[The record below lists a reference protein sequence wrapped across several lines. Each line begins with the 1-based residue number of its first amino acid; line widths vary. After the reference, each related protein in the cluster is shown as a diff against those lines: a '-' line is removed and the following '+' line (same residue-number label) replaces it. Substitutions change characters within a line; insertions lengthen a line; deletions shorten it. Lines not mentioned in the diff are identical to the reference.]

1 MVQVGDM
8 YYAWGS
14 DDEIATSGE
23 CGGAVTTILKFLL
36 EDGIVDAV
44 LAVKKGSDLYD
55 AVPTLITDPAEI
67 IESAGSLHCGTL
79 NMAKIVGKYLDGAK
93 DMKIA
98 VTTKPCDAM
107 TIVELMKRKQISQD
121 NVVMIG
127 INCGG
132 TLPPVQAREM
142 IEKFYELDPDTVV
155 KEEIAKGNLVIETAD
170 DTEKEISI
178 DELEDQGY
186 GRRTNCRRCETNIP
200 KMSDLAM
207 GNWGVIG
214 PLAGK
219 ATFVEVFSEK
229 GADVLGKA
237 IESGA
242 LNTQEPI
249 PKGVEI
255 RANIDKIMAK
265 LAGKWQ
271 AKDFDETRGEI
282 FATMA
287 QYMDEFD
294 KCIKC
299 YGCRESCPICYCE
312 NCCLESNNGPD
323 WLSKELPPSPL
334 FHMERLIHMV
344 ESCTNCGQCE
354 EVCPA
359 EIPLA
364 KIFHKINVELQDV
377 FDYHPGYDVEQKP
390 PLSVI
395 DKEPSEE

>member
-1 MVQVGDM
+1 MVQINDM
-8 YYAWGS
+8 YYALS
-14 DDEIATSGE
+14 PDEEIAASGE
-23 CGGAVTTILKFLL
+23 CGGAVTSILKFLL
-36 EDGIVDAV
+36 EEGIVDAV
-44 LAVKKGSDLYD
+44 LAVKKGADLYD
-55 AVPTLITDPAEI
+55 AVPTLITDPEEVI
-67 IESAGSLHCGTL
+67 KTAGSLHCGTL
-79 NMAKIVGKYLDGAK
+79 NMAKVLGTYLDGAH

-142 IEKFYELDPDTVV
+142 IEKFYEIDPDTVV

-170 DTEKEISI
+170 DSEKEVSI

-200 KMSDLAM
+200 KMADLAM

-214 PLAGK
+214 PQAGK
-219 ATFVEVFSEK
+219 ATFVEVFSQK
-229 GADVLGKA
+229 GAEILDKA
-237 IESGA
+237 IKA
-242 LNTQEPI
+242 NVLKVQDPV
-249 PKGVEI
+249 PKGIEI
-255 RANIDKIMAK
+255 RANIDKAMVN
-265 LAGKWQ
+265 LANKWQ
-271 AKDFDETRGEI
+271 SRDFKESDEL
-282 FATMA
+282 MNLD
-287 QYMDEFD
+287 QYLDEFD

-299 YGCRESCPICYCE
+299 YGCREACPICFCRE
-312 NCCLESNNGPD
+312 CSIESESVNWVPKG
-323 WLSKELPPSPL
+323 EIPPSPM
-334 FHMERLIHMV
+334 FHFVRMMHMV
-344 ESCTNCGQCE
+344 DSCTNCGQCE

-364 KIFHKINVELQDV
+364 RIFHKINVELQDV
-377 FDYHPGYDVEQKP
+377 FDYRPGYDVEQKP

>member
-1 MVQVGDM
+1 
-8 YYAWGS
+8 
-14 DDEIATSGE
+14 
-23 CGGAVTTILKFLL
+23 
-36 EDGIVDAV
+36 
-44 LAVKKGSDLYD
+44 
-55 AVPTLITDPAEI
+55 
-67 IESAGSLHCGTL
+67 
-79 NMAKIVGKYLDGAK
+79 
-93 DMKIA
+93 KIA

-107 TIVELMKRKQISQD
+107 TLVELIKREEVDGD
-121 NVVMIG
+121 NILMVGV
-127 INCGG
+127 NCGG
-132 TLPPVQAREM
+132 TMPPVKARQM
-142 IEKFYELDPDTVV
+142 IEKFYETDPDEVV
-155 KEEIAKGNLVIETAD
+155 KEEIAKGKLIIETKD
-170 DTEKEISI
+170 NEEQEISI
-178 DELEDQGY
+178 DELEDAGY
-186 GRRTNCRRCETNIP
+186 GRRTNCRRCEINIP
-200 KMSDLAM
+200 SMADLAL

-364 KIFHKINVELQDV
+364 KIWHEINLKLQETYGFTRGMD
-377 FDYHPGYDVEQKP
+377 DKMP
-390 PLSVI
+390 PLSYFPAPG
-395 DKEPSEE
+395 K

>member
-1 MVQVGDM
+1 MVQINDM
-8 YYAWGS
+8 YYALSS
-14 DDEIATSGE
+14 DEEITANGE
-23 CGGAVTTILKFLL
+23 CGGAVTSILKFLL
-36 EDGIVDAV
+36 EEGIVDAV
-44 LAVKKGSDLYD
+44 LAVKKGADLYD
-55 AVPTLITDPAEI
+55 AVPTLITDPEKV

-79 NMAKIVGKYLDGAK
+79 NMAKVIHKYLDGAN

-107 TIVELMKRKQISQD
+107 TIVELMKRKQINQD

-142 IEKFYELDPDTVV
+142 IEKFYEINPDTVV

-170 DTEKEISI
+170 DAEKEISI
-178 DELEDQGY
+178 DELEDAGF

-200 KMSDLAM
+200 KMADLAM

-229 GADVLGKA
+229 GAEILDKA
-237 IESGA
+237 IKA
-242 LNTQEPI
+242 NVLKVKDPV
-249 PKGVEI
+249 PKGIEI
-255 RANIDKIMAK
+255 RANIDKAMVN
-265 LAGKWQ
+265 LANKWQ
-271 AKDFDETRGEI
+271 TRNFEKSDEL
-282 FATMA
+282 MNLD
-287 QYMDEFD
+287 QYLDEFD

-299 YGCRESCPICYCE
+299 YGCREACPICFCKE
-312 NCCLESNNGPD
+312 CSIESESVNWVPKG
-323 WLSKELPPSPL
+323 EIPPSPM
-334 FHMERLIHMV
+334 FHFVRMLHMV
-344 ESCTNCGQCE
+344 DSCTNCGQCE

-364 KIFHKINVELQDV
+364 RIFHKINVELQEV
-377 FDYHPGYDVEQKP
+377 FGYHPGYDLEQKP

-395 DKEPSEE
+395 NKEPSEE

>member
-1 MVQVGDM
+1 MVQINDM
-8 YYAWGS
+8 YYALS
-14 DDEIATSGE
+14 PDEEIAASGE
-23 CGGAVTTILKFLL
+23 CGGAVTSILKFLL
-36 EDGIVDAV
+36 EEGIVDAV
-44 LAVKKGSDLYD
+44 LAVKKGADLYD
-55 AVPTLITDPAEI
+55 AVPTLITDPEEVI
-67 IESAGSLHCGTL
+67 KTAGSLHCGTL
-79 NMAKIVGKYLDGAK
+79 NMAKVLGTYLDGAH

-142 IEKFYELDPDTVV
+142 IEKFYEIDPDTVV

-170 DTEKEISI
+170 DSEKEVSI

-200 KMSDLAM
+200 KMADLAM

-214 PLAGK
+214 PQAGK
-219 ATFVEVFSEK
+219 ATFVEVFSQK
-229 GADVLGKA
+229 GAEILDKA
-237 IESGA
+237 IKA
-242 LNTQEPI
+242 NVLKVQDPV
-249 PKGVEI
+249 PKGIEI
-255 RANIDKIMAK
+255 RANIDKAMVN
-265 LAGKWQ
+265 LANKWQ
-271 AKDFDETRGEI
+271 SRDFKESDEL
-282 FATMA
+282 MNLD
-287 QYMDEFD
+287 QYLDEFD

-299 YGCRESCPICYCE
+299 YGCREACPICFCKE
-312 NCCLESNNGPD
+312 CSIESESVNWVPKG
-323 WLSKELPPSPL
+323 EIPPSPM
-334 FHMERLIHMV
+334 FHFVRMLHMV
-344 ESCTNCGQCE
+344 DSCTNCGQCE

>member
-107 TIVELMKRKQISQD
+107 TLVELIKREEVDGD
-121 NVVMIG
+121 NLLMVGV
-127 INCGG
+127 NCGG
-132 TLPPVQAREM
+132 TMPPVKARQM
-142 IEKFYELDPDTVV
+142 IEKFYETDPDEVV
-155 KEEIAKGNLVIETAD
+155 KEEIAKGKLIIETKD
-170 DTEKEISI
+170 HEEQEISI
-178 DELEDQGY
+178 DELEDAGY
-186 GRRTNCRRCETNIP
+186 GRRTNCRRCEINIP
-200 KMSDLAM
+200 SMADLAL

-364 KIFHKINVELQDV
+364 KIWHEINLKLQETYGFTRGMD
-377 FDYHPGYDVEQKP
+377 EKMP
-390 PLSVI
+390 PLSYFPAPG
-395 DKEPSEE
+395 K

>member
-1 MVQVGDM
+1 
-8 YYAWGS
+8 
-14 DDEIATSGE
+14 
-23 CGGAVTTILKFLL
+23 
-36 EDGIVDAV
+36 
-44 LAVKKGSDLYD
+44 
-55 AVPTLITDPAEI
+55 
-67 IESAGSLHCGTL
+67 

-214 PLAGK
+214 PQAGK

-229 GADVLGKA
+229 GAEILDKA
-237 IESGA
+237 IKA
-242 LNTQEPI
+242 NVLKVQDPV
-249 PKGVEI
+249 PKGIEI
-255 RANIDKIMAK
+255 RANIDKAMVN
-265 LAGKWQ
+265 LANKWQ
-271 AKDFDETRGEI
+271 SRDFKESDEL
-282 FATMA
+282 MNLD
-287 QYMDEFD
+287 QYLDEFD

-299 YGCRESCPICYCE
+299 YGCREACPICFCKE
-312 NCCLESNNGPD
+312 CSIESESVNWVPKG
-323 WLSKELPPSPL
+323 EIPPSPM
-334 FHMERLIHMV
+334 FHFVRMMHMV
-344 ESCTNCGQCE
+344 DSCTNCGQCE

>member
-1 MVQVGDM
+1 MC
-8 YYAWGS
+8 YAWGS
-14 DDEIATSGE
+14 DDEIAASGE

-55 AVPTLITDPAEI
+55 AVPTLISDPEKI
-67 IESAGSLHCGTL
+67 IETAGSLHCGTL
-79 NMAKIVGKYLDGAK
+79 NMAKTLEKYLDGARN
-93 DMKIA
+93 MKIA
-98 VTTKPCDAM
+98 VTAKPCDAM
-107 TIVELMKRKQISQD
+107 TLVELMKREQIDED
-121 NVVMIG
+121 NIIVVG
-127 INCGG
+127 VNCGG
-132 TLPPVQAREM
+132 TMPPVKAREM
-142 IEKFYELDPDTVV
+142 IEKFYEIDPDAVI
-155 KEEIAKGNLVIETAD
+155 KEEIAKGNLIIETAD
-170 DTEKEISI
+170 GEQEISI

-186 GRRTNCRRCETNIP
+186 GRRTNCRRCEINIP
-200 KMSDLAM
+200 RMADLAL

-229 GADVLGKA
+229 GADILDKA
-237 IESGA
+237 INAGV

-265 LAGKWQ
+265 LASKWQ
-271 AKDFDETRGEI
+271 AKDFDESRGEI
-282 FATMA
+282 MATFA
-287 QYMDEFD
+287 QYLDEFD
-294 KCIKC
+294 RCIKC

-312 NCCLESNNGPD
+312 ECTLEADGPE
-323 WLSKELPPSPL
+323 WLAKGTIPPSPM

-344 ESCTNCGQCE
+344 DSCTNCGQCE

-364 KIFHKINVELQDV
+364 KIWHEINSKMKEV
-377 FDYHPGYDVEQKP
+377 YGYERGVKEGMP
-390 PLSVI
+390 PFSYFPLEAG
-395 DKEPSEE
+395 K

>member
-14 DDEIATSGE
+14 DDEIAASGE

-55 AVPTLITDPAEI
+55 AVPTLISDPEKI
-67 IESAGSLHCGTL
+67 IETAGSLHCGTL
-79 NMAKIVGKYLDGAK
+79 NMAKTLEKYLDGARN
-93 DMKIA
+93 MKIA
-98 VTTKPCDAM
+98 VTAKPCDAM
-107 TIVELMKRKQISQD
+107 TMVELIKREQIDGD
-121 NVVMIG
+121 NIIIVGV
-127 INCGG
+127 NCGG
-132 TLPPVQAREM
+132 TMPPVKAREM
-142 IEKFYELDPDTVV
+142 IEKFYETDPDAVI
-155 KEEIAKGNLVIETAD
+155 KEEIAKGNLIIETA
-170 DTEKEISI
+170 EGEQEISI

-186 GRRTNCRRCETNIP
+186 GRRTNCRRCEINIP
-200 KMSDLAM
+200 RMADLAL

-229 GADVLGKA
+229 GADVLDKA
-237 IESGA
+237 INAGV

-265 LAGKWQ
+265 LANKWQ
-271 AKDFDETRGEI
+271 AKDFDESRGEI
-282 FATMA
+282 MATFA
-287 QYMDEFD
+287 QYLDEFER
-294 KCIKC
+294 CIKC

-312 NCCLESNNGPD
+312 ECTLEVDGPE
-323 WLSKELPPSPL
+323 WLAKGSLPPSPM

-344 ESCTNCGQCE
+344 DSCTNCGQCE

-364 KIFHKINVELQDV
+364 KIWHEINSKIKET
-377 FDYHPGYDVEQKP
+377 YGYQRGVKEGMP
-390 PLSVI
+390 PFSYFPLEAG
-395 DKEPSEE
+395 K

>member
-1 MVQVGDM
+1 M

-14 DDEIATSGE
+14 DDEIAASGE

-55 AVPTLITDPAEI
+55 AVPTLISDPEKI
-67 IESAGSLHCGTL
+67 IETAGSLHCGTL
-79 NMAKIVGKYLDGAK
+79 NMAKTLEKYLDGARN
-93 DMKIA
+93 MKIA
-98 VTTKPCDAM
+98 VTAKPCDAM
-107 TIVELMKRKQISQD
+107 TMVELIKREQIDGD
-121 NVVMIG
+121 NIIIVGV
-127 INCGG
+127 NCGG
-132 TLPPVQAREM
+132 TMPPVKAREM
-142 IEKFYELDPDTVV
+142 IEKFYETDPDAVI
-155 KEEIAKGNLVIETAD
+155 KEEIAKGNLIIETA
-170 DTEKEISI
+170 EGEQEISI

-186 GRRTNCRRCETNIP
+186 GRRTNCRRCEINIP
-200 KMSDLAM
+200 RMADLAL

-229 GADVLGKA
+229 GADVLDKA
-237 IESGA
+237 INAGV

-265 LAGKWQ
+265 LANKWQ
-271 AKDFDETRGEI
+271 AKDFDESRGEI
-282 FATMA
+282 MATFA
-287 QYMDEFD
+287 QYLDEFER
-294 KCIKC
+294 CIKC

-312 NCCLESNNGPD
+312 ECTLEVDGPE
-323 WLSKELPPSPL
+323 WLAKGSLPPSPM

-344 ESCTNCGQCE
+344 DSCTNCGQCE

-364 KIFHKINVELQDV
+364 KIWHEINSKIKET
-377 FDYHPGYDVEQKP
+377 YGYQRGVKEGMP
-390 PLSVI
+390 PFSYFPLEAG
-395 DKEPSEE
+395 K

>member
-1 MVQVGDM
+1 MVQINDM
-8 YYAWGS
+8 YYALS
-14 DDEIATSGE
+14 PDEEISTKGE
-23 CGGAVTTILKFLL
+23 CGGAVTSILKFLL
-36 EDGIVDAV
+36 EEGIVDAV

-55 AVPTLITDPAEI
+55 AVPTLITNPEEV

-107 TIVELMKRKQISQD
+107 TLVELIKREEIDGD
-121 NVVMIG
+121 NVLMVG
-127 INCGG
+127 VNCGG
-132 TLPPVQAREM
+132 TMPPVKARQM
-142 IEKFYELDPDTVV
+142 IEKFYETDPDEVV
-155 KEEIAKGNLVIETAD
+155 KEEIAKGKLIIETKNH
-170 DTEKEISI
+170 EEQEISI
-178 DELEDQGY
+178 DELEDAGY
-186 GRRTNCRRCETNIP
+186 GRRTNCRRCEINIP
-200 KMSDLAM
+200 RMADLAL

-214 PLAGK
+214 PLSGK

-237 IESGA
+237 IEAGA

-271 AKDFDETRGEI
+271 AKDFDESRGEI

-287 QYMDEFD
+287 QYMDQFD

-323 WLSKELPPSPL
+323 WLSKDLPPSPL

-364 KIFHKINVELQDV
+364 KIWHEINLKLQETYGFTRGMD
-377 FDYHPGYDVEQKP
+377 EKMP
-390 PLSVI
+390 PLSYFQMPG
-395 DKEPSEE
+395 K

>member
-1 MVQVGDM
+1 MVQINDM
-8 YYAWGS
+8 YYALS
-14 DDEIATSGE
+14 PDEEIAASGE
-23 CGGAVTTILKFLL
+23 CGGAVTSILKFLL
-36 EDGIVDAV
+36 EEGIVDAV
-44 LAVKKGSDLYD
+44 LAVKKGADLYD
-55 AVPTLITDPAEI
+55 AVPTLITDPEEV
-67 IESAGSLHCGTL
+67 IETAGSLHCGTL
-79 NMAKIVGKYLDGAK
+79 NMAKVIHKYLDGAQ

-107 TIVELMKRKQISQD
+107 TIVELMKRKQINQD

-142 IEKFYELDPDTVV
+142 IEKFYEIDPDTVV

-170 DTEKEISI
+170 DAEKEVSI

-200 KMSDLAM
+200 KMADLAM

-214 PLAGK
+214 PQAGK

-229 GADVLGKA
+229 GAEILDKA
-237 IESGA
+237 IKA
-242 LNTQEPI
+242 NVLKVQDPV
-249 PKGVEI
+249 PKGIEI
-255 RANIDKIMAK
+255 RANIDKAMVN
-265 LAGKWQ
+265 LANKWQ
-271 AKDFDETRGEI
+271 TRNFEESDEL
-282 FATMA
+282 MNLD
-287 QYMDEFD
+287 QYLDEFD

-299 YGCRESCPICYCE
+299 YGCREACPICFCRE
-312 NCCLESNNGPD
+312 CSIESESVNWVPKG
-323 WLSKELPPSPL
+323 ELPPSPM
-334 FHMERLIHMV
+334 FHFVRMLHMV
-344 ESCTNCGQCE
+344 DSCTNCGQCE

-364 KIFHKINVELQDV
+364 RIFHKINVELQDV

>member
-1 MVQVGDM
+1 MC
-8 YYAWGS
+8 YAWGS
-14 DDEIATSGE
+14 DDEIAASGE

-55 AVPTLITDPAEI
+55 AVPTLISDPEKI
-67 IESAGSLHCGTL
+67 IETAGSLHCGTL
-79 NMAKIVGKYLDGAK
+79 NMAKTLEKYLEGARN
-93 DMKIA
+93 MKIA
-98 VTTKPCDAM
+98 VTAKPCDAM
-107 TIVELMKRKQISQD
+107 TMVELIKREQIDGD
-121 NVVMIG
+121 NVIIVG
-127 INCGG
+127 VNCGG
-132 TLPPVQAREM
+132 TMPPVKAREM
-142 IEKFYELDPDTVV
+142 IEKFYEIDPDAVI
-155 KEEIAKGNLVIETAD
+155 KEEIAKGNLIIETAD
-170 DTEKEISI
+170 GEQEISI
-178 DELEDQGY
+178 DELEEQGY
-186 GRRTNCRRCETNIP
+186 GRRTNCRRCEINIP
-200 KMSDLAM
+200 RMADLAL

-229 GADVLGKA
+229 GANVLDKA
-237 IESGA
+237 ITAGV

-265 LAGKWQ
+265 LANKWQ
-271 AKDFDETRGEI
+271 AKDFDESRGEI
-282 FATMA
+282 MATFA
-287 QYMDEFD
+287 QYLDEFD

-299 YGCRESCPICYCE
+299 YGCRESCPICYCAE
-312 NCCLESNNGPD
+312 CTLEADGPE
-323 WLSKELPPSPL
+323 WLAKGTLPPSPM

-344 ESCTNCGQCE
+344 DSCTNCGQCE

-364 KIFHKINVELQDV
+364 KIFHKVNRNIQKV
-377 FDYHPGYDVEQKP
+377 FDYYPGYDMDQKP
-390 PLSVI
+390 PLSVV

>member
-14 DDEIATSGE
+14 DDEIAASGE

-55 AVPTLITDPAEI
+55 AVPTLISDPEKI
-67 IESAGSLHCGTL
+67 IETAGSLHCGTL
-79 NMAKIVGKYLDGAK
+79 NMAKTLEKYLDGARN
-93 DMKIA
+93 MKIA
-98 VTTKPCDAM
+98 VTAKPCDAM
-107 TIVELMKRKQISQD
+107 TMVELIKREQIDGD
-121 NVVMIG
+121 NIIIVGV
-127 INCGG
+127 NCGG
-132 TLPPVQAREM
+132 TMPPVKAREM
-142 IEKFYELDPDTVV
+142 IEKFYETDPDAVI
-155 KEEIAKGNLVIETAD
+155 KEEIAKGNLIIETA
-170 DTEKEISI
+170 EGEQEISI

-186 GRRTNCRRCETNIP
+186 GRRTNCRRCEINIP
-200 KMSDLAM
+200 RMADLAL

-229 GADVLGKA
+229 GADVLDKA
-237 IESGA
+237 INAGV

-265 LAGKWQ
+265 LANKWQ
-271 AKDFDETRGEI
+271 AKDFDESRGEI
-282 FATMA
+282 MATFA
-287 QYMDEFD
+287 QYLDEFER
-294 KCIKC
+294 CIKC

-312 NCCLESNNGPD
+312 ECTLEVDGPE
-323 WLSKELPPSPL
+323 WLAKGSLPPSPM

-344 ESCTNCGQCE
+344 DSCTNCGQCE

-364 KIFHKINVELQDV
+364 KIFHKVNRNLQDV
-377 FDYHPGYDVEQKP
+377 FDYYPGYDRERKP
-390 PLSVI
+390 PLSVV

>member
-14 DDEIATSGE
+14 DDEIAANGE

-55 AVPTLITDPAEI
+55 AVPTLITDPEKV

-107 TIVELMKRKQISQD
+107 TLVELIKREEVDGD
-121 NVVMIG
+121 NILMVGV
-127 INCGG
+127 NCGG
-132 TLPPVQAREM
+132 TMPPVKARQM
-142 IEKFYELDPDTVV
+142 IEKFYETDPDEVV
-155 KEEIAKGNLVIETAD
+155 KEEIAKGKLIIETKD
-170 DTEKEISI
+170 NEEQEISI
-178 DELEDQGY
+178 DELEDAGY
-186 GRRTNCRRCETNIP
+186 GRRTNCRRCEINIP
-200 KMSDLAM
+200 SMADLAL

-364 KIFHKINVELQDV
+364 KIWHEINLKLQETYGFTRGMD
-377 FDYHPGYDVEQKP
+377 DKMP
-390 PLSVI
+390 PLSYFPAPG
-395 DKEPSEE
+395 K